1 MTYLTNILSLRQST
15 SIKQQECK
23 LCAVQTRKK
32 IQIFVVR
39 HTAPYLAL
47 NSSAVLLSV
56 ENLLSL

>member
-15 SIKQQECK
+15 RIKQQECK
-23 LCAVQTRKK
+23 LCPNKQKN
-32 IQIFVVR
+32 QIFVVR

-47 NSSAVLLSV
+47 NSSAVLLSL